1 MIRSNSFN
9 GVRCD
14 KSKVIILCTWVGV
27 DDEEREE
34 GGVCIMHFFSIC
46 IN

>member
-1 MIRSNSFN
+1 MKMIRSNSFN

-27 DDEEREE
+27 DDEERERKGE
-34 GGVCIMHFFSIC
+34 CVLCIFL
-46 IN
+46 